1 MGGPRAAPLV
11 AAAAALLLMGPAAS
25 AAAGP
30 DGPEVIKREL
40 IRESA
45 RISDVGQAAAKEA
58 LSRAFA
64 EPVTEAD
71 VVQVLSQAMIDEGSS
86 ELLEGFEA
94 IVASGAASAIP
105 HGDPTDDATN
115 YILPGEVVV
124 VDIGA
129 RYDGWV
135 SDNTKTYFV
144 GVEPPDLFL
153 STYPLVAEAQQRAV
167 ATIQTGVRAVDV
179 DSTARDFLA
188 QAGYEEEFMHCL
200 GHGVGLQVHVPPM
213 LCPGSDDVLLTSR
226 NDVVAVEPGLYFDG
240 CFGMRIEDDFAVLR
254 TGSERY
260 TFASAALEDILLAPP
275 AGWDGS
281 SPTGEFA
288 DYSGCGFAFDVE
300 RAAGVPG
307 AGTQPVAPA
316 EDGAGVALAATGAL
330 AAAVAVFIWRAP
342 AASAV
347 HRFRAKLRR
356 P

>member
-1 MGGPRAAPLV
+1 MAPTPAVRLLALVLAAIVL
-11 AAAAALLLMGPAAS
+11 APAAS
-25 AAAGP
+25 VAAGP
-30 DGPEVIKREL
+30 EGPTVIKREL

-45 RISDVGQAAAKEA
+45 RISDIGQAAARDMLA
-58 LSRAFA
+58 RAFT
-64 EPVTEAD
+64 EPITEAD
-71 VVQVLSQAMIDEGSS
+71 VVAELSQAMIDAGSS

-105 HGDPTDDATN
+105 HGDPTDDTAN

-135 SDNTKTYFV
+135 SDNTKTYFI
-144 GVEPPDLFL
+144 GVEPPELFL
-153 STYPLVAEAQQRAV
+153 SAYPLVKEAQDRAVAQVRSGQRAV
-167 ATIQTGVRAVDV
+167 DI
-179 DSTARDFLA
+179 DSVSRDFLSE
-188 QAGYEEEFMHCL
+188 AGYDDEFMHCL

-213 LCPGSDDVLLTSR
+213 LCPGSDDILLSSR

-260 TFASAALEDILLAPP
+260 TFAPAELEDIMLAPP
-275 AGWDGS
+275 QGWNGT

-288 DYSGCGFAFDVE
+288 DYSGCDFEVDARKASGAPPAVVGGGASGGGE
-300 RAAGVPG
+300 AGAALVL
-307 AGTQPVAPA
+307 V
-316 EDGAGVALAATGAL
+316 V
-330 AAAVAVFIWRAP
+330 AAVAVAAAFFWRAP
-342 AASAV
+342 LMRVARRAV
-347 HRFRAKLRR
+347 RR